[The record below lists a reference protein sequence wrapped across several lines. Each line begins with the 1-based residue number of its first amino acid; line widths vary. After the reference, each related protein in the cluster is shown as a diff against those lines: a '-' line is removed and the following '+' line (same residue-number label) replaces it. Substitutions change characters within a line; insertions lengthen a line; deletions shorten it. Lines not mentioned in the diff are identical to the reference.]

1 MAAIN
6 QDVLRAQLETRK
18 QRLDAAMARAGH
30 NGEFE
35 RLMHEVDH
43 ALERIEQGTFGVCES
58 CHEHVGDEWLRVNPL
73 ARYCIEHL
81 NVEQQR
87 ELQADLDMASH
98 IQRNLLP
105 KQDVKLDG
113 WELHYHYAPVGSV
126 SGDYCDVIPASNG
139 AGENY
144 FLLGDVSGHGVASS
158 MLMTQLHATFR
169 SLVSL
174 SLPVNKLVEMVNRI
188 FCESVPT
195 GQYATLVC
203 GLASRSGEVEISNA
217 GHLPVLAVQGGKVA
231 RLGATSVPLGM
242 FCGGSFPVQKV
253 QLGAG
258 DSLVLY
264 TDGFSEARNTS
275 ETEYGV
281 GRLTNLV
288 GQQNGLSPQSL
299 VQACLEDLRKF
310 SSGAPRHDDLTVMV
324 LRRMN

>member
-6 QDVLRAQLETRK
+6 QDILRAQLETRK
-18 QRLDAAMARAGH
+18 QRLDAAMARAGR

-43 ALERIEQGTFGVCES
+43 ALERMEEGTFGICES

-73 ARYCIEHL
+73 AKYCIEHL
-81 NVEQQR
+81 NLEQQR

-98 IQRNLLP
+98 IQRGLLP
-105 KQDVKLDG
+105 KPDVKMDG
-113 WELHYHYAPVGSV
+113 WELHFHYAPAGPV
-126 SGDYCDVIPASNG
+126 SGDYCDVIPPANG
-139 AGENY
+139 GGDSY
-144 FLLGDVSGHGVASS
+144 FLLGDVSGHGVAAS

-174 SLPVNKLVEMVNRI
+174 GLPVNKLVETANRI

-203 GLASRSGEVEISNA
+203 GRANRSGEVEISNA
-217 GHLPVLAVQGGKVA
+217 GHLPVLAVQSGKVA

-242 FCGGSFPVQKV
+242 FCLGNFPVQKI

-258 DSLVLY
+258 DSLVLF
-264 TDGFSEARNTS
+264 TDGLSEARNARDA
-275 ETEYGV
+275 EYGIA
-281 GRLTNLV
+281 RLTNLV
-288 GQQNGLSPQSL
+288 GQRHTLSPSAL
-299 VQACLEDLRKF
+299 VEACLSDVKTF
-310 SSGAPRHDDLTVMV
+310 SNGAARADDQTLMV
-324 LRRMN
+324 LRRAA